1 MNMNQTG
8 KTALQKLQYK
18 CFVAAKTG
26 GRYAIPMTIAAMP
39 AIAMAGAGTGGG
51 AEFDEIWDT
60 LEGWVQGTLGRIIAL
75 TMIVVGIVFGV
86 AKQNIMAF
94 VMGPA
99 AGIGL
104 FYSPAIIEN
113 VMGAGLSW

>member
-1 MNMNQTG
+1 MNQTG
-8 KTALQKLQYK
+8 KTTLQNIQYK

-26 GRYAIPMTIAAMP
+26 GRYAIPVAMLSLP
-39 AIAMAGAGTGGG
+39 GLAMAGAGTGGG
-51 AEFDEIWDT
+51 AEFDTIWDT

-104 FYSPAIIEN
+104 FYSPTIIESI
-113 VMGAGLSW
+113 MGAGLAV

>member
-1 MNMNQTG
+1 MTG
-8 KTALQKLQYK
+8 NTMKSKLEKMQYK

-26 GRYAIPMTIAAMP
+26 GRYALPIAIMAMP
-39 AIAMAGAGTGGG
+39 GIAMAGGGG
-51 AEFDEIWDT
+51 GGEEFVEIWSK

-75 TMIVVGIVFGV
+75 TMIVVGIVYGIGR
-86 AKQNIMAF
+86 QNIMAF

-104 FYSPAIIEN
+104 YYAPAIIEN
-113 VMGAGLSW
+113 VMGAGLLPS